1 MTVARDLDLVTFDL
15 AQDGRVLTAAYHSG
29 SPLNFVT
36 SAMLRDLDRLTRV
49 VDRDPTVGAVVLT
62 GAAAGRFLTHA
73 DAGEL
78 GAMTELPVPHIPAGV
93 LAPMLRLV
101 NATLAPRAAQA
112 VAERFGPLG
121 TGLVWGRRWKQT
133 ILRMNRSRA
142 VYLAAINGPG
152 LGGGHELALACD
164 IRYAA
169 ADADVVLGQIEIL
182 AGIIPGGG
190 GTQRLPRMIGT
201 ARALELILEGAPVT
215 AAEALELGIVNRLV
229 PASRLLAETQATAAR
244 LAARSPHAVAAVKR
258 CVYVETDRPLRRG
271 LDRELAE
278 FLSTGTTR
286 YTRRAFAAFA
296 DDLRQFGD
304 TPFLAKPG
312 PWIDGTRL
320 GGPRSTGDA
329 APRRKAR
336 R

>member
-1 MTVARDLDLVTFDL
+1 MTVAQDIDLATFDL
-15 AQDGRVLTAAYHSG
+15 TQDGRVLTAAYHSG
-29 SPLNFVT
+29 APLNFVT
-36 SAMLRDLDRLTRV
+36 PAMLRDFDRLTRA
-49 VDRDPTVGAVVLT
+49 VDRDATVGDVVLT
-62 GAAAGRFLTHA
+62 GAVDGRFLTHA

-78 GAMTELPVPHIPAGV
+78 GAMTELPAPHIPARV

-101 NATLAPRAAQA
+101 NAALTPRAAQT

-133 ILRMNRSRA
+133 ILRMNHSRA
-142 VYLAAINGPG
+142 VYLAAINGPA

-169 ADADVVLGQIEIL
+169 ADAGVVLGQIEIL

-201 ARALELILEGAPVT
+201 ARALELILEGAPIT
-215 AAEALELGIVNRLV
+215 AAEALALGIVNRLV
-229 PASRLLAETQATAAR
+229 PGSRLLVETQATAAR
-244 LAARSPHAVAAVKR
+244 LASRSPDAVAAVKR
-258 CVYVETDRPLRRG
+258 CVYVESTRPLRRG

-286 YTRRAFAAFA
+286 YTRRAFTAFA
-296 DDLRQFGD
+296 EDLRQFGD
-304 TPFLAKPG
+304 TPFLAQPE

-320 GGPRSTGDA
+320 SQPR
-329 APRRKAR
+329 
-336 R
+336 